1 MGKIMVCGS
10 CGAQFDGDLAK
21 CPYCG
26 STNLKGA
33 EKEYME
39 KLEGVKEDMG
49 ELDEIPMEEL
59 RGAFQKQGKR
69 LKKVLLSLLALAAVL
84 LLVVFFAGRSEK
96 KDYRDQYLWEQENF
110 PKLDRLYDAG
120 EYDEMLAY
128 ANQLM
133 DDGAHDLF
141 EWEHYDFYLA
151 YAIAARIQELLGK
164 RETKGL
170 SDFEQ
175 LDLFYCEWYLV
186 CLDEFAEERAELLQE
201 KYPEQ
206 EIAFLAPHIGTAG
219 QDLMESWGLSEQEYK
234 EFLDQAAKNYYHV
247 PLTRCEEYIKD
258 WTKGEK
264 RK

>member
-1 MGKIMVCGS
+1 MGKIVVCGS
-10 CGAQFDGDLAK
+10 CGAQFDEDRAK

-39 KLEGVKEDMG
+39 KLKGIKGNMG
-49 ELDEIPMEEL
+49 ELDEVPMEEL
-59 RGAFQKQGKR
+59 KGAFQKQGKR

-84 LLVVFFAGRSEK
+84 LLVIFLTGRGEK

-110 PKLDRLYDAG
+110 PKLDQLYDAG
-120 EYDEMLAY
+120 EYDDMLAY
-128 ANQLM
+128 VNQLT
-133 DDGAHDLF
+133 DDGEHDLF

-151 YAIAARIQELLGK
+151 YGSAARVQELLEK
-164 RETKGL
+164 REAKDL

-175 LDLFYCEWYLV
+175 LELFYCEWYVV
-186 CLDEFAEERAELLQE
+186 CLEEFAEERAGLLQE
-201 KYPEQ
+201 KYSEQ
-206 EIAFLAPHIGTAG
+206 EMAILAPYIEMAR
-219 QDLMESWGLSEQEYK
+219 QDLMESWGLSEQEYD
-234 EFLDQAAKNYYHV
+234 EFLSQASKNYYRV
-247 PLTRCEEYIKD
+247 PFTRCEEYIED